1 MNGLHLTL
9 HTYKGSP
16 LIVTNMKGG
25 GGIMLTLLN
34 DLPDI
39 SGMRNANENPNIS
52 WKPVYDKF
60 TQAAIPLHE
69 VWCYGITMREFVDL
83 YKQALGDRVAQIEHG
98 SFPELN
104 RMAWSTSYVHLDS
117 DDFRVSTN
125 SVNLGGG
132 LSVYLGTDPVLFVK
146 DV

>member
-1 MNGLHLTL
+1 MNGLRMTL
-9 HTYKGSP
+9 HTYKASP

-25 GGIMLTLLN
+25 DGIALTLLN

-39 SGMRNANENPNIS
+39 SGLRNATASPKIP

-69 VWCYGITMREFVDL
+69 VWCYGITMCEFVDL
-83 YKQALGDRVAQIEHG
+83 YKRALGDRVARIEHG
-98 SFPELN
+98 SFPELD
-104 RMAWSTSYVHLDS
+104 RMAWSTSFVTLDRGN
-117 DDFRVSTN
+117 FRVTTN

>member
-1 MNGLHLTL
+1 MNHLRMTL
-9 HTYKGSP
+9 HTYNGSP

-25 GGIMLTLLN
+25 DGITLTLLN

-69 VWCYGITMREFVDL
+69 VWCYGITMQEFVDL
-83 YKQALGDRVAQIEHG
+83 YKRALGDRVAQIEHG

>member
-1 MNGLHLTL
+1 MNGLRMTL

-16 LIVTNMKGG
+16 LIVANMKRG

-39 SGMRNANENPNIS
+39 SGLRNATENPNIP

-60 TQAAIPLHE
+60 ARAAIPLHE

-83 YKQALGDRVAQIEHG
+83 YKRALGDRVARIEHG
-98 SFPELN
+98 SFPELD
-104 RMAWSTSYVHLDS
+104 RMAWSTSYVTLDRGN
-117 DDFRVSTN
+117 FRVTTN

>member
-1 MNGLHLTL
+1 MNRLRMTL
-9 HTYKGSP
+9 HTYNGSP
-16 LIVTNMKGG
+16 LIVTNMKRE

-39 SGMRNANENPNIS
+39 SGLRNATASPKIP

-60 TQAAIPLHE
+60 TRAAIPLHE
-69 VWCYGITMREFVDL
+69 VCCHGITMREFVDL
-83 YKQALGDRVAQIEHG
+83 YKRALGDRVARIEHG
-98 SFPELN
+98 SFPELG
-104 RMAWSTSYVHLDS
+104 RMAWLTSYVHLDS
-117 DDFRVSTN
+117 DDFMVSTN

>member
-1 MNGLHLTL
+1 MNHLRMAL
-9 HTYKGSP
+9 HTYKASP

-25 GGIMLTLLN
+25 DGIALTLLN

-39 SGMRNANENPNIS
+39 SGLRNATASPKIP

-69 VWCYGITMREFVDL
+69 VWCYGITMCEFVDL
-83 YKQALGDRVAQIEHG
+83 YKRALGDRVARIEHG
-98 SFPELN
+98 SFPELD
-104 RMAWSTSYVHLDS
+104 RMAWSTSFVTLDRGN
-117 DDFRVSTN
+117 FRVTTN